1 MNDAALNALIAYDKL
16 QIIFS
21 QLMEYWLAGVEPP
34 ASLVDIYYDQLTEVQ
49 VAASE
54 AKLFEKINRET
65 ADFYDKINSQYALD
79 TTRRL

>member
-21 QLMEYWLAGVEPP
+21 QMMEYWLEDVDPP
-34 ASLVDIYYDQLTEVQ
+34 ASLVDIYYEQLKDVQ